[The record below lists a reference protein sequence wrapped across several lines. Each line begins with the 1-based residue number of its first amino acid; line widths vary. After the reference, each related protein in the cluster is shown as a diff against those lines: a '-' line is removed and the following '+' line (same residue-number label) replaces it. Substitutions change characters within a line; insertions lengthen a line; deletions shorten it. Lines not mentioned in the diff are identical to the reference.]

1 MLLTI
6 NVGNT
11 NVVFGVFRGDD
22 LLASWRS
29 ETDVHRMPDEYAM
42 FLKSALETQRRRF
55 SDLTGC
61 IIASVVPPLTPAMQ
75 ELCLRYL
82 KREALV
88 VGPAIQTGVHV
99 RIENP
104 SEVGADRVVNALAAH
119 RLYGGPC
126 IVIDLGTG
134 TTFDA
139 VSGEGDYLGGAIAP
153 GLVIAAEAM
162 FLRTSKLPRIEL
174 EPPPNVIGTNTVHA
188 MQSGVVL
195 GYVGLVEGLVARFRT
210 EMGPEM
216 KVIATG
222 GLAPILARLTS
233 VFDAIDQDLT
243 LKGLRMIYDLN
254 QRPVPA
260 I

>member
-11 NVVFGVFRGDD
+11 NVVFGVFRGDE
-22 LLASWRS
+22 LQASWRA

-42 FLKSALETQRRRF
+42 FLKSALETCGLHF
-55 SDLTGC
+55 ADLTGC

-75 ELCLRYL
+75 ELSRRYVG
-82 KREALV
+82 RDALV
-88 VGPAIQTGVHV
+88 VGGGITTGVGV
-99 RIENP
+99 RIDNP
-104 SEVGADRVVNALAAH
+104 AEVGADRVVNALAAH
-119 RLYGGPC
+119 RLFGGPC

-139 VSGEGDYLGGAIAP
+139 VSRQGEYLGGAIAP
-153 GLVIAAEAM
+153 GLAIAAEAM
-162 FLRTSKLPRIEL
+162 FLRTAKLPRIEL
-174 EPPPNVIGTNTVHA
+174 APPPNVIGKNTTHA

-195 GYVGLVEGLVARFRT
+195 GYVGLVEGLVARFRA

-222 GLAPILARLTS
+222 GLAPILAQLTN
-233 VFDAIDQDLT
+233 VFDAVDQDLT
-243 LKGLRMIYDLN
+243 LKGLRMMYDLN
-254 QRPVPA
+254 QHADR
-260 I
+260 